1 MHSLLT
7 WLSWII
13 KNLCCVLI
21 LNFPCVHRSTLQEQ
35 KKQVLKKLNA
45 RVSSS
50 QERGRWGQPVQNVA
64 AERERARWAE
74 EGKAAPLRG
83 LSLEETASHMEGM
96 LKKSLLNEVVLSEH
110 MALFPPT
117 SVV

>member
-1 MHSLLT
+1 M
-7 WLSWII
+7 
-13 KNLCCVLI
+13 
-21 LNFPCVHRSTLQEQ
+21 PRSTLQEQ

-64 AERERARWAE
+64 AERERARWDE
-74 EGKAAPLRG
+74 EGKAAPLRD

-96 LKKSLLNEVVLSEH
+96 
-110 MALFPPT
+110 
-117 SVV
+117 